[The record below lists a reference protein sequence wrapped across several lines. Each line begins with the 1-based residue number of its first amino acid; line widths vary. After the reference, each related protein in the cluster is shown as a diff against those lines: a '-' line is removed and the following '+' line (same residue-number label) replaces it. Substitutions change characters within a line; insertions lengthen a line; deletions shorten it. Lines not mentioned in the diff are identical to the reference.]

1 MNIFYLDKDPK
12 ICAEMH
18 LDKHSSKM
26 MVEYAQLMSTA
37 HRVLDGKE
45 VTRLNKIGR
54 TMKTYSH
61 PRRDHFSTNLV
72 MSITLVTY
80 GFDKVKRTTNG
91 CMICGVVYTK
101 SFRFDMAK
109 TICHLSN

>member
-1 MNIFYLDKDPK
+1 
-12 ICAEMH
+12 MH

-45 VTRLNKIGR
+45 VTPFEQDWSYNENILSP
-54 TMKTYSH
+54 KTRWTFY
-61 PRRDHFSTNLV
+61 TNLA

-80 GFDKVKRTTNG
+80 GFDKVKRTTSG
-91 CMICGVVYTK
+91 CMKCGVVYTK

-109 TICHLSN
+109 TICRLSS